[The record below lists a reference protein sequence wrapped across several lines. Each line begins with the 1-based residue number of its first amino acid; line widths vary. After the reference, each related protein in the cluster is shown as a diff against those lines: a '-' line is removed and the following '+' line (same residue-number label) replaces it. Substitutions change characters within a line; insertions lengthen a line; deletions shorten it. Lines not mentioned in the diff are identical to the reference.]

1 MTEYSPGTIK
11 IWHNKWQGH
20 INYRVSPDDSWHKK
34 AKVLTAY
41 HEADPSHPGRVREV
55 KLPAPTGRISKKME
69 DDARLALKEW
79 RDELV
84 GTPARLGDEKTTV
97 AAYVEHYIDVLE
109 NTEAV
114 EASTLG
120 VYRQMLKTIKNYDI
134 GAIKLDDLEAEDA
147 EKWIADLLADD
158 RARSS
163 IRKAFNLIHAAVK
176 HAVSSKRLHGD
187 PLASVRTPKL
197 VNKEPNSLDDAMRA
211 KLVSYLDITGPTTP
225 NVGYA
230 LALYTGMREGE
241 ICGLRWR
248 DVDLKNRVI
257 HVRNVIA
264 HDGPKCY
271 EKEPKTKNGRRDIPF
286 NEDLAKTISA
296 RLAAARLECEEAGVE
311 LAPDMYVIG
320 SVDDGR
326 GKYMHPH
333 TLWQGWKANAT
344 SLGLKGVR
352 GKTPSFH
359 DLRHTYATVAAH
371 LPGADLKGVQ
381 MNLGHASIKTTM
393 DIYASD
399 NPEARRAVAM
409 ATADAIRE
417 IPEGAKVI
425 RLAEA
430 QG

>member
-1 MTEYSPGTIK
+1 
-11 IWHNKWQGH
+11 
-20 INYRVSPDDSWHKK
+20 
-34 AKVLTAY
+34 
-41 HEADPSHPGRVREV
+41 VRE
-55 KLPAPTGRISKKME
+55 PHREAGYP
-69 DDARLALKEW
+69 D
-79 RDELV
+79 V
-84 GTPARLGDEKTTV
+84 GA
-97 AAYVEHYIDVLE
+97 
-109 NTEAV
+109 
-114 EASTLG
+114 
-120 VYRQMLKTIKNYDI
+120 
-134 GAIKLDDLEAEDA
+134 GAIAGVRPRPLH
-147 EKWIADLLADD
+147 
-158 RARSS
+158 R
-163 IRKAFNLIHAAVK
+163 HA
-176 HAVSSKRLHGD
+176 
-187 PLASVRTPKL
+187 
-197 VNKEPNSLDDAMRA
+197 
-211 KLVSYLDITGPTTP
+211 
-225 NVGYA
+225 
-230 LALYTGMREGE
+230 
-241 ICGLRWR
+241 RWR

-296 RLAAARLECEEAGVE
+296 RLETARLECEEAGVE

-326 GKYMHPH
+326 GRYMHPH

-399 NPEARRAVAM
+399 NPRRGHGHRGRHPRGPRGRGGRRARRGVEPGG
-409 ATADAIRE
+409 ATCGR
-417 IPEGAKVI
+417 
-425 RLAEA
+425 RAEA
-430 QG
+430 PANLRNREFRS